1 MSVAG
6 ILYYYIFIKLGENDM
21 NLQSVGK
28 NKEEIKD
35 MYNTYFYETFKR
47 LDFIAETGEGS
58 YIIAEDGKQYLDFM
72 AGIAVNS
79 TGHCNPKVVE
89 AIKEQAET
97 MMHASNYCYTVPQVM
112 LAELIC
118 KTIGMEKIY
127 FQNSGAEAN
136 EAMIKLARKYGK
148 DNFGP
153 DRYNIITAKNSF
165 HGRTL
170 ATLTATGQPG
180 SAIQKNYDPFVPG
193 FKYAEY
199 NNLESFKELV
209 DENTIAIMVEPV
221 QGEGGVIPATKEFLE
236 GLRKLC
242 DDNNMLLLFDEVQT
256 GWGRTGDVMG
266 FMTYGVKPDCVS
278 MAKAMGGGMP
288 IGAMCTSAK
297 LALTFGPGA
306 HGSTYAGNPVCCAAS
321 YAQITEILEN
331 DLAGNSKTVGAY
343 FMDRLKAI
351 PHVKE
356 VRGKG
361 LMIGVEF
368 DCDIANDV
376 KYTSA
381 DNGLLMTAVRPSVI
395 RFVPP
400 LNVTKEDCDKA
411 YDILESVVKELVGDK

>member
-1 MSVAG
+1 M
-6 ILYYYIFIKLGENDM
+6 KLQD
-21 NLQSVGK
+21 V
-28 NKEEIKD
+28 NKTKDDIKD

-47 LDFIAETGEGS
+47 LDFVAETGNGS
-58 YIIAEDGKQYLDFM
+58 YIIAEDGKEYLDFM

-79 TGHCNPKVVE
+79 TGHCNKRVVE
-89 AIKEQAET
+89 AIKEQCET
-97 MMHASNYCYTVPQVM
+97 MIHASNYCYTVPQVM

-118 KTIGMEKIY
+118 KSIGMEKIY

-148 DNFGP
+148 DNYGP
-153 DRYNIITAKNSF
+153 DRYNIVTAKNSF

-170 ATLTATGQPG
+170 ATLAATGQPG
-180 SAIQKNYDPFVPG
+180 TPIQNNYDPFIPG

-199 NNLESFKELV
+199 NNLQSFIEAC
-209 DENTIAIMVEPV
+209 DEDTIAVMVEPV
-221 QGEGGVIPATKEFLE
+221 QGEGGVIPATKEFLQ
-236 GLRKLC
+236 GLRRLC
-242 DDNNMLLLFDEVQT
+242 DERDMLLLFDEVQT
-256 GWGRTGDVMG
+256 GWGRTGELMG
-266 FMTYGVKPDCVS
+266 FMTYDVKPDCVS

-321 YAQITEILEN
+321 YAQISEIIEEN
-331 DLAGNSKTVGAY
+331 LSDNAREVGAY
-343 FMDRLKAI
+343 FMDKLKSI
-351 PHVKE
+351 PNVKE

-368 DCDIANDV
+368 NSNIANDV
-376 KYTSA
+376 KYNASEE
-381 DNGLLMTAVRPSVI
+381 GLLMTAVRPSVI

-400 LNVTKEDCDKA
+400 LNVTKAGCDKA
-411 YDILESVVKELVGDK
+411 YDILYKVVSQLV

>member
-1 MSVAG
+1 M
-6 ILYYYIFIKLGENDM
+6 KLQD
-21 NLQSVGK
+21 V
-28 NKEEIKD
+28 NKTKDDIKD

-47 LDFIAETGEGS
+47 LDFVAETGNGS
-58 YIIAEDGKQYLDFM
+58 YIIAEDGKEYLDFM

-79 TGHCNPKVVE
+79 TGHCNKRVVE
-89 AIKEQAET
+89 AIKEQCET
-97 MMHASNYCYTVPQVM
+97 MIHASNYCYTVPQVM

-118 KTIGMEKIY
+118 KSIGMEKIY

-153 DRYNIITAKNSF
+153 DRYNIVTAKNSF

-170 ATLTATGQPG
+170 ATLAATGQPG
-180 SAIQKNYDPFVPG
+180 TPIQNNYDPYIPG
-193 FKYAEY
+193 FRYAEY
-199 NNLESFKELV
+199 NDLQSFIDAC
-209 DENTIAIMVEPV
+209 DENTIAVMVEPV
-221 QGEGGVIPATKEFLE
+221 QGEGGVIPATKEFLQ
-236 GLRKLC
+236 GLRRLC
-242 DDNNMLLLFDEVQT
+242 DEKNMLLLFDEVQT
-256 GWGRTGDVMG
+256 GWGRTGELMG
-266 FMTYGVKPDCVS
+266 FMTYDVKPDCVS

-321 YAQITEILEN
+321 YAQISEIIEEN
-331 DLAGNSKTVGAY
+331 LSDNAREVGAY
-343 FMDRLKAI
+343 FMDKLKSI
-351 PHVKE
+351 PNVKE

-368 DCDIANDV
+368 NSNIANDV
-376 KYTSA
+376 KYNASEE
-381 DNGLLMTAVRPSVI
+381 GLLMTAVRPSVI

-400 LNVTKEDCDKA
+400 LNVTKADCDKA
-411 YDILESVVKELVGDK
+411 YDILYKVVSQLV

>member
-1 MSVAG
+1 M
-6 ILYYYIFIKLGENDM
+6 KLQD
-21 NLQSVGK
+21 V
-28 NKEEIKD
+28 NKTKDDIKD

-47 LDFIAETGEGS
+47 LDFVAETGEGS
-58 YIIAEDGKQYLDFM
+58 YIIAEDGKEYLDFM

-79 TGHCNPKVVE
+79 TGHCNKRVVE
-89 AIKEQAET
+89 AIKEQCET
-97 MMHASNYCYTVPQVM
+97 MIHASNYCYTVPQVM

-118 KTIGMEKIY
+118 KNIGMEKIY

-153 DRYNIITAKNSF
+153 DRYNIVTAKNSF

-170 ATLTATGQPG
+170 ATLAATGQPG
-180 SAIQKNYDPFVPG
+180 TPIQNNYDPFIPG

-199 NNLESFKELV
+199 NNLQSFIDAC
-209 DENTIAIMVEPV
+209 DENTIAVMVEPV
-221 QGEGGVIPATKEFLE
+221 QGEGGVIPATKEFLQ

-242 DDNNMLLLFDEVQT
+242 DERDMLLLFDEVQT
-256 GWGRTGDVMG
+256 GWGRTGELMG

-321 YAQITEILEN
+321 YAQISEIIEN
-331 DLAGNSKTVGAY
+331 DLAGNAREVGAY
-343 FMDRLKAI
+343 FMDKLKSI
-351 PHVKE
+351 PDVKE

-368 DCDIANDV
+368 NSNIANDV
-376 KYTSA
+376 KYNASEE
-381 DNGLLMTAVRPSVI
+381 GLLMTAVRPAVI

-411 YDILESVVKELVGDK
+411 YDILYKVVNELV

>member
-1 MSVAG
+1 M
-6 ILYYYIFIKLGENDM
+6 KLQD
-21 NLQSVGK
+21 V
-28 NKEEIKD
+28 NKTKDDIKD

-58 YIIAEDGKQYLDFM
+58 YIIAEDGKKYLDFM

-79 TGHCNPKVVE
+79 TGHCNKRVVE
-89 AIKEQAET
+89 AIKAQCET
-97 MMHASNYCYTVPQVM
+97 MIHASNYCYTVPQVM

-118 KTIGMEKIY
+118 KNIGMEKIY

-153 DRYNIITAKNSF
+153 NRYKIVTASNSF

-170 ATLTATGQPG
+170 ATLAATGQPG
-180 SAIQKNYDPFVPG
+180 TPIQNNYDPFIPG
-193 FKYAEY
+193 FTYAEY
-199 NNLESFKELV
+199 NNLQSFIDAC
-209 DENTIAIMVEPV
+209 DEDTIAVMVEPV
-221 QGEGGVIPATKEFLE
+221 QGEGGVIPATKEFLQ

-242 DDNNMLLLFDEVQT
+242 DEKNMLLLFDEVQT
-256 GWGRTGDVMG
+256 GWGRTGELMG
-266 FMTYGVKPDCVS
+266 FMTYDVKSDCVS

-321 YAQITEILEN
+321 YAQISEIIEEK
-331 DLAGNSKTVGAY
+331 LADNAKEVGAY
-343 FMDRLKAI
+343 FMEKLKSI
-351 PHVKE
+351 PDVKE

-368 DCDIANDV
+368 NSNIANDV
-376 KYTSA
+376 KYNSA
-381 DNGLLMTAVRPSVI
+381 DEGLLMTAVRPAVI

-400 LNVTKEDCDKA
+400 LNVTRDDCDKA
-411 YDILESVVKELVGDK
+411 WEILNKVVSELVK